1 MVYNNEIRGRA
12 SLMHH
17 LIAPFRS
24 FIYAEPL
31 TRRGGSFIYAE
42 PLTRRGGG
50 QLREQLFAM
59 TNVKVNRSNK

>member
-42 PLTRRGGG
+42 PLTRRGGAIEG
-50 QLREQLFAM
+50 
-59 TNVKVNRSNK
+59 TIICNDKCKSK